1 MFALVCIFYTLRIM
15 TDFTAEINIQTQ
27 NSTPLAESRYF
38 EDEENVTLNKTDD
51 FKTILLWN
59 TFFNDQ
65 TFGLRQ
71 DLVQSKL
78 FKMKYFGVQIN
89 Y

>member
-1 MFALVCIFYTLRIM
+1 M

-71 DLVQSKL
+71 DSVEATL
-78 FKMKYFGVQIN
+78 FKIKYFGVQIH